1 MKTDFRKNVIYRII
15 MYILGLFVL
24 AMGVAFSINSNLG
37 TSPVSSLPYVISTL
51 TSSTMSLWVP
61 IIFGFYIVLQI
72 IILRK
77 NFKWINLA
85 QIIFAF
91 VFGYFTDFTQMILGD
106 FTIADY
112 MGSSPVLVYIG
123 QLLMLII
130 SIVLIGIGVSM
141 YINAKLLPMPMEG
154 LSLTIAQV
162 TGVKFS
168 TMKTIVDTVVV
179 VVGIILSFI
188 ISGKL
193 VGIREGTVIA
203 AICVGFMVRFA
214 NPLVKKLYAPEG
226 N

>member
-1 MKTDFRKNVIYRII
+1 MKKDFRSNVIYRII

-24 AMGVAFSINSNLG
+24 AMGVAFSINSKLG
-37 TSPVSSLPYVISTL
+37 TSPVSSLPYVVSTL
-51 TSSTMSLWVP
+51 TSTNMSLWVP

-72 IILRK
+72 VILRK

-179 VVGIILSFI
+179 VIGIIISFI
-188 ISGKL
+188 VAGQL

-203 AICVGFMVRFA
+203 AVCVGFMVRFV
-214 NPLVKKLYAPEG
+214 NPLVKKLYAGE
-226 N
+226 

>member
-1 MKTDFRKNVIYRII
+1 MKKDFRGHVIYRIA
-15 MYILGLFVL
+15 MYVIGLFVL

-37 TSPVSSLPYVISTL
+37 TSPVSSLPYVVSTL
-51 TSSTMSLWVP
+51 TKTNMSLWVP

-72 IILRK
+72 VILRK
-77 NFKWINLA
+77 KFRWINLA

-91 VFGYFTDFTQMILGD
+91 VFGYFTDFTQMILGK
-106 FTIADY
+106 FSIANY
-112 MGSSPVLVYIG
+112 MGDSAVMTYIG
-123 QLLMLII
+123 QLLMLVI

-162 TGVKFS
+162 TGIKFS
-168 TMKTIVDTVVV
+168 TMKTIVDTIVVV
-179 VVGIILSFI
+179 IGIILSLI
-188 ISGKL
+188 ISGSV

-214 NPLVKKLYAPEG
+214 NPFVKKLYAAE
-226 N
+226 